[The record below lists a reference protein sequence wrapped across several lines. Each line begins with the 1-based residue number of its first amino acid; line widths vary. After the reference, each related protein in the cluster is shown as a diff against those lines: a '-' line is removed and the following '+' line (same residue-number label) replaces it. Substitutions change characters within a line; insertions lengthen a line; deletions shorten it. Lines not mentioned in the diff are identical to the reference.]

1 MSGALVGPAPG
12 NRSTRARPGVRYGG
26 AARALAVAALAAL
39 VGPLSAIGQERTPV
53 PAAPAAAPALAAAP
67 APAAA
72 PPAVAAPAV
81 AAGAGP
87 ALTGV
92 LPPEQAE
99 QLLRSERFRRLAAEL
114 RCLVCQNQTLADS
127 GADLA
132 VDLRNDVLRQMA
144 AGRTDAQ
151 IKARLVERYGEFV
164 LYRPTASAHNLALW
178 AGPALLLLVGVG
190 VLWRT
195 TRRRAPARAPH
206 ADDARLARID
216 RALDQDTPH

>member
-1 MSGALVGPAPG
+1 VSGVLVGRAPG
-12 NRSTRARPGVRYGG
+12 SRATAVRRRARRGG
-26 AARALAVAALAAL
+26 AALALALAALAAL
-39 VGPLSAIGQERTPV
+39 VGPLAAHGQDRTPA
-53 PAAPAAAPALAAAP
+53 PAAPAA
-67 APAAA
+67 
-72 PPAVAAPAV
+72 
-81 AAGAGP
+81 
-87 ALTGV
+87 GV

-144 AGRTDAQ
+144 AGRTDAE

-195 TRRRAPARAPH
+195 TRRRAASGAPA

-216 RALDQDTPH
+216 RALDQDTPQ